1 MRHVHLGSDLLMAG
15 HVVDLDGKS
24 DNVLPKMGEEDIEV
38 ITIGDEHP
46 VTREMD
52 KGSDGNDMGTFA
64 AVMGNICCCVFL
76 PALIMMS
83 VFSTSMEKALNELWR
98 THLFGYYML
107 VWLFLPALI
116 MMIVILTMSDGF
128 SWVAYID
135 QSSGLCDDFG
145 FVSAA
150 ARGSGL

>member
-1 MRHVHLGSDLLMAG
+1 MATSKG
-15 HVVDLDGKS
+15 HVVDLD
-24 DNVLPKMGEEDIEV
+24 
-38 ITIGDEHP
+38 
-46 VTREMD
+46 D
-52 KGSDGNDMGTFA
+52 KGNNVPAMHADIQLDEECTASLKGPDDDTMIGMTMG
-64 AVMGNICCCVFL
+64 GICCCVFL
-76 PALIMMS
+76 PALILMNVIS
-83 VFSTSMEKALNELWR
+83 RNAAGAIVRFLVGDGGLPNERML
-98 THLFGYYML
+98 HYVL

>member
-1 MRHVHLGSDLLMAG
+1 MAAG
-15 HVVDLDGKS
+15 HVVDLD
-24 DNVLPKMGEEDIEV
+24 
-38 ITIGDEHP
+38 
-46 VTREMD
+46 D
-52 KGSDGNDMGTFA
+52 KGNNVPAMQDIQLTVQTNPVADGEVMDETMMGMA
-64 AVMGNICCCVFL
+64 IGGICCCVFL
-76 PALIMMS
+76 PALILMNVIS
-83 VFSTSMEKALNELWR
+83 RNAAGAIVRVFVDDGGLTDKQML
-98 THLFGYYML
+98 HYVL

-150 ARGSGL
+150 ARGLGL